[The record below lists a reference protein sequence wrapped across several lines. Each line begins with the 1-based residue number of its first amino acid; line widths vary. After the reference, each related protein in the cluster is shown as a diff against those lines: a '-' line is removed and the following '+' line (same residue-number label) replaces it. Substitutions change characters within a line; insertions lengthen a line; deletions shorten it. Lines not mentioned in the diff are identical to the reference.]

1 MNKKHL
7 LMLMISLAFSFTA
20 ALPVSA
26 SAGAENSGLLENRI
40 YYVYDDSNGLPT
52 AEANTILQT
61 SDGYMW
67 IGSYG
72 GLIRY
77 DGISFY
83 NYSENGFPSSSIRHL
98 FEDSSGRLWI
108 GTNDM
113 GVYYFENGEF
123 VHIEYE
129 DKTKFLSVRSFAEDK
144 DGKIYIG
151 ATSGLA
157 VVTEDNQLKHI
168 AEEISSTVYS
178 IAVDKYGVLW
188 ACIDNGIARQ
198 IKDER
203 LLSTF
208 NSTEHLKSA
217 LYCAGTSKDG
227 TLYLGTSDN
236 YIYKA
241 EFYDDL
247 YAPNSYR
254 LTEYNT
260 GSVATFNA
268 IEEDE
273 KGNIWAAGLSGMGY
287 FDPEMNFHDVTEEH
301 AAAVV
306 DIDFDYEGN
315 VWAASSNYGVL
326 HIVEGLF
333 YNPNKAAGLT
343 DTSINTVAVTDD
355 AYYLGTDTGL
365 IILNSR
371 FAQVTN
377 ELTEMLEGERIRNIK
392 CDSKGNVWIGTYYQ
406 NGLIMYT
413 PSTEKITQYTTENG
427 LCNSQMRM
435 ILELADGSI
444 AASSQHGVSIIR
456 DGAVTATYSEEEG
469 INYPIILSLCEGK
482 DGTLYA
488 GSDGQ
493 GIYAIKE
500 GNVTHYSFDEG
511 LTAGVVLRMLLDENG
526 EGMFISAGNALY
538 YWDFNEF
545 RLLDNYR
552 KSPGSVFDLK
562 LQGDQLW
569 LMQSNGINMLNKE
582 SLLSGRDT
590 NVQILG
596 SSYGLT
602 ATLNANTWNCEKDG
616 ILYLCTSN
624 GLSMLELSALG
635 GEDAEIKAAINQVT
649 VDGKA
654 YYAPETIQLEGG
666 ATRLTF
672 DFAPLSFSGKE
683 VRVRYRLKGFEE
695 NMTTLVNKDPMSASY
710 TNLSGGNY
718 EFCIEVLA
726 ADNETVIN
734 KITIP
739 VHKDYL
745 LWEMAWFWIVLLI
758 LIFAL
763 VILAAVL
770 VSHIKTARLKKRQKE
785 YRHIIGESLRT
796 FANAIDAKDKYTNGH
811 SIRVATYSLELAKK
825 LELSEEEQERIYYIA
840 LLHDIGKIG
849 ITDKIL
855 NKAGKLT
862 DEEIGIIRQH
872 PAIGGE
878 ILKDFNSIPGISEGA
893 RYHHERYDGTG
904 YNEGLKG
911 EEIPF
916 FARIICVADSY
927 DTMSGGR
934 HYKESMDNTAVI
946 EELERCSGKQFDPK
960 IVKLMIEL
968 ITEGK
973 APVRFETG
981 QIEMFYE

>member
-7 LMLMISLAFSFTA
+7 LMLTISLAFSFTA
-20 ALPVSA
+20 AAPVYA
-26 SAGAENSGLLENRI
+26 APNDEQGIYENRI
-40 YYVYDDSNGLPT
+40 YYLYDDSNGLPT
-52 AEANTILQT
+52 AEANTLIQT

-83 NYSENGFPSSSIRHL
+83 NYSENDFPSSSIRHL
-98 FEDSSGRLWI
+98 FEDSTGRLWI

-113 GVYYFENGEF
+113 GVYYFEKGEF
-123 VHIEYE
+123 VHIDYE
-129 DKTKFLSVRSFAEDK
+129 DKTKFLSVRSFAEGK
-144 DGKIYIG
+144 DGRIYIG

-157 VVTEDNQLKHI
+157 VVTENNSLKHI

-178 IAVDKYGVLW
+178 LAVDQNGIIW
-188 ACIDNGIARQ
+188 ACIDDGIAGL
-198 IKDER
+198 IKGEEMIG
-203 LLSTF
+203 TF
-208 NSTEHLKSA
+208 DSSENIKSS

-241 EFYDDL
+241 EFFDDC
-247 YAPNSYR
+247 YAPYSYK
-254 LTEYNT
+254 LTEYRT
-260 GSVATFNA
+260 GEVSTFNA
-268 IEEDE
+268 IREDD
-273 KGNIWAAGLSGMGY
+273 KGNLWTAGLSGMGY
-287 FDPEMNFHDVTEEH
+287 FDPDMTFHNIGDDH
-301 AAAVV
+301 AAAVG

-315 VWAASSNYGVL
+315 VWAASSSYGVL

-333 YNPNKAAGLT
+333 YNPNAAAGLN
-343 DTSINTVAVTDD
+343 DVSVNTVAVTND

-365 IILNSR
+365 IILDSKFNHITS
-371 FAQVTN
+371 
-377 ELTEMLEGERIRNIK
+377 ELTEMLEGDRIRNIK
-392 CDSKGNVWIGTYYQ
+392 CDSKGNIWIGTYYQ
-406 NGLIMYT
+406 NGLVMYE
-413 PSTEKITQYTTENG
+413 PSSEKITQYTTENG

-444 AASSQHGVSIIR
+444 AACSQHGVSIIR
-456 DGAVTATYSEEEG
+456 DGAVEATYSEAEG
-469 INYPIILSLCEGK
+469 MNYPIILCMCEGK

-493 GIYAIKE
+493 GIYAIKD

-538 YWDFNEF
+538 YWDFKEF
-545 RLLDNYR
+545 KLLDNYQ
-552 KSPGSVFDLK
+552 KSPGSVFDIK

-569 LMQSNGINMLNKE
+569 LMQSNGINILNKE
-582 SLLSGRDT
+582 SLLSGKET

-616 ILYLCTSN
+616 ILYLCTSS
-624 GLSMLELSALG
+624 GLSILDLSSLQG
-635 GEDAEIKAAINQVT
+635 DSGKIMAAINQVT
-649 VDGKA
+649 VDGESF
-654 YYAPETIQLEGG
+654 YAPESIRLEGG

-683 VRVRYRLKGFEE
+683 VRVRYCLKDFEDT
-695 NMTTLVNKDPMSASY
+695 MTVLVNKSPMSASY
-710 TNLSGGNY
+710 TNLSGGSY

-734 KITIP
+734 TITIP
-739 VHKDYL
+739 VYKEYL
-745 LWEMAWFWIVLLI
+745 LWELPWFWIAVFVLVL
-758 LIFAL
+758 AL
-763 VILAAVL
+763 AILAV
-770 VSHIKTARLKKRQKE
+770 VFVTHIKTARLKKRQKE
-785 YRHIIGESLRT
+785 YRRIIGESLRT

-862 DEEIGIIRQH
+862 PEEIEIIRQH

-911 EEIPF
+911 EDIPF

-934 HYKESMDNTAVI
+934 HYQESMDNRAVI
-946 EELERCSGKQFDPK
+946 EELERCSGNQFDPK

-968 ITEGK
+968 INEGK
-973 APVRFETG
+973 APVKFEG
-981 QIEMFYE
+981 EQIKMFYE